1 MGILKDDLAKHYN
14 ELYDIAFKITKGNDL
29 DAQDLTQEV
38 YVIMLEYDQE
48 KLQSIYDNG
57 HLKFWVARVM
67 LNQYLRASSEF
78 KKKHHTYLKDENAII
93 GDLRA
98 CNTESDISDKI
109 LFEERLGVVNSIM
122 EDLHYYDKNLFS
134 VYYGSDHS
142 IRSLAEATGI
152 STTSIFHTIKNV
164 RNYIKDEVKDKHQ
177 NL

>member
-1 MGILKDDLAKHYN
+1 MVKLKDELAKHYS
-14 ELYDIAFKITKGNDL
+14 ELYEIALKITKGNDI

-48 KLQSIYDNG
+48 KLQKIYDNR

-67 LNQYLRASSEF
+67 LNQYLRSSSPF

-93 GDLRA
+93 CDLRHDSS
-98 CNTESDISDKI
+98 ESDIRDKE
-109 LFEERLGVVNSIM
+109 LLEQRLEQVNDIM
-122 EDLHYYDKNLFS
+122 NDLHFYDKTLFK
-134 VYYGSDHS
+134 VYYETDHT

-164 RNYIKDEVKDKHQ
+164 RTYIKDEVKSK
-177 NL
+177 